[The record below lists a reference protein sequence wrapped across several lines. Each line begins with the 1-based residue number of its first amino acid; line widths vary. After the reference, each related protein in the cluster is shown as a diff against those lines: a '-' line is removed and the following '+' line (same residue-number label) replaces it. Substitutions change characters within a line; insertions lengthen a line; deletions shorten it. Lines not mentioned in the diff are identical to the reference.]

1 LQTYD
6 PVGTPAVPTAATATV
21 DFTGLTGEKVAGST
35 VTIGDKTYE
44 FIKAGGTAADGNV
57 AVTVADTDDADA
69 LATKLAAAT
78 EPTGATSAV
87 GTGADTMKVVFT
99 TAATGADAT
108 LEATAAGSGTDVAVT
123 GDYNIKTTD
132 QSVKADATG
141 ARLASTYFDLTDEM
155 ATVGSTIRIGDE
167 TYTFTDDN
175 KAGEGKVYIGDLVG
189 DDGKVAT
196 ADLAT
201 VAQRLTDAAAANKT
215 YSVSQKDG
223 TIQVVEHVGYTTGSQ
238 KYDLTT
244 KEGIEASLGFAT
256 ASSSKDTGTALTLQI
271 GDSSDPYN
279 QLKVSI
285 GDIHA
290 KVLGTR
296 DISIATQKDAANAV
310 DVIKG
315 AINKISSIRGTLG
328 ATSNRLD
335 HTANNLSVMRE
346 NIQDAESS
354 IRDTDIAEEMMAYT
368 KNNILVQSAQAM
380 LAQAN
385 QVPQGVLQLL
395 Q

>member
-1 LQTYD
+1 MQTYD